1 MRCAELAAWVEAI
14 GTWLAAIATFL
25 AVVVALFQERIRR
38 SVLAPRPRL
47 ELSLK
52 STKGV
57 LETRQNGGK
66 ALYYHVAVKNRR
78 PRNPAW
84 HVKVS
89 VTGLA
94 KKAADGQYHP
104 VPLVA
109 PMQLHWAYGLRG
121 FREQYPTLAAGGD
134 TCDLLFL
141 DQGASSAPLSTY
153 VDANQWGGY
162 VGKHESMRIS
172 LDAVSDNS
180 EASAHLT
187 VEVSWDGTW
196 VDDPEAMQDHLVVRS
211 V

>member
-25 AVVVALFQERIRR
+25 AVVVALFQERIKR
-38 SVLAPRPRL
+38 SVLAPRL

-57 LETRQNGGK
+57 LETRPNGGK
-66 ALYYHVAVKNRR
+66 ALYYHVAVRNRR

-84 HVKVS
+84 HVKVC

-94 KKAADGQYHP
+94 KKAADGQYNP
-104 VPLVA
+104 VPLVT
-109 PMQLHWAYGLRG
+109 PMQLHWAYSLRELE
-121 FREQYPTLAAGGD
+121 FREQYPTVFTED

-141 DQGASSAPLSTY
+141 DQGASSALLSTY

-180 EASAHLT
+180 KASAHLT

-196 VDDPEAMQDHLVVRS
+196 VDDPEAMQHHLVVRS